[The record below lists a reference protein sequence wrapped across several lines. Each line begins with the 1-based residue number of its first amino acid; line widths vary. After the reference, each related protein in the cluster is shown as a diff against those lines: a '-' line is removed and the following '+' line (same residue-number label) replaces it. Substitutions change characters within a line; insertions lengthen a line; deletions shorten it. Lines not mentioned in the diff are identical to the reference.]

1 MQVMDERNYSER
13 MRWFEHRLTDR
24 LMDIFD
30 SIVAFATENITTRL
44 LLLLGGK
51 DESKD
56 LNISGPL

>member
-1 MQVMDERNYSER
+1 
-13 MRWFEHRLTDR
+13 MRGIILREWGGLSTDWQTDR